1 MQVKITSFFRSPNA
15 PQPSNTTVEDFVPS
29 ETTEPEIRI
38 TYNRQTPKQ
47 DSIFCRNNEN
57 NLETD
62 LEPESPVSLDAPA
75 NPISN
80 SSRIINKKRSYAQLH
95 LELGQSDF
103 LLHTCSACGLKY
115 ARGEEGDEKVHKEYH
130 KNSING
136 IKFKG
141 WRHERVISAD
151 VDSGVRIILV
161 LDDDPSS
168 QMNKVREV
176 LKMVEGDLGLCE
188 DWLFHKL
195 CKVYLFI
202 AAHRIA
208 GCLVAE
214 PIKTAYRVVSNFE
227 AKSSSNNS
235 YIKKHKSNL
244 TMLQFGG
251 FHFHQ
256 EVTKKAQHVKKS
268 ERFDDDCD
276 RAIFCEEEAEP
287 ALCGVRAIWV
297 APSNRRNHVATKLL
311 DAVRKS
317 FCADSILELSQMAF
331 SQPTPAG
338 RALASSYCGTGSFLV
353 YNTGL
358 KC

>member
-1 MQVKITSFFRSPNA
+1 MQAKITSFFKSPDA
-15 PQPSNTTVEDFVPS
+15 LQPSSTTVEDFVHI

-38 TYNRQTPKQ
+38 TYKRKTPKQ
-47 DSIFCRNNEN
+47 DSMFCRNNEN
-57 NLETD
+57 SLETD
-62 LEPESPVSLDAPA
+62 LGPESPVSADAPA
-75 NPISN
+75 NRLSK

-141 WRHERVISAD
+141 WRHERVISSD
-151 VDSGVRIILV
+151 VGSGVRIILV
-161 LDDDPSS
+161 LDYDPPS

-176 LKMVEGDLGLCE
+176 LNMVEGDLGLCE

-202 AAHRIA
+202 AARRIA

-214 PIKTAYRVVSNFE
+214 PINTAYRVVSDFE
-227 AKSSSNNS
+227 AKGSSSNS
-235 YIKKHKSNL
+235 YIKKHESNL

-256 EVTKKAQHVKKS
+256 EVIKNTCPVKKS
-268 ERFDDDCD
+268 DGFDDDCD
-276 RAIFCEEEAEP
+276 RAIFCQEEAEP
-287 ALCGVRAIWV
+287 ALCGIRAIWV

-331 SQPTPAG
+331 SQPTSVG
-338 RALASSYCGTGSFLV
+338 RALA
-353 YNTGL
+353 
-358 KC
+358 